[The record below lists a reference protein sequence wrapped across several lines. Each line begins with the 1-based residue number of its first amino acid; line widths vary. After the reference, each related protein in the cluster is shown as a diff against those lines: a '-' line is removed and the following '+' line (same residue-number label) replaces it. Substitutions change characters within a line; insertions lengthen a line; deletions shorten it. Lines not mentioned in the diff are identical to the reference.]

1 MWDFRPS
8 EPIQKGAR
16 HAVRQKRR
24 MTNSCPL
31 RSHPLRAVA
40 RWWVQTYQA
49 GEIPSRRQI
58 DHSALRYA
66 LPYIWLVEYLQ
77 DRDAFRYRLAG
88 EHVNDTFG
96 YSLRGKLL
104 SDVIEPHMLATV
116 RTRYTHALTT
126 PGAVHATGRVYARTG
141 RFREGERLIL
151 PLADDGGAATHLLG
165 VTVYHAYGPIESQ
178 APTADVPPEH
188 MDESFLTIQDVLSW
202 RDALTGDLPRAPAAV
217 GRSSR

>member
-1 MWDFRPS
+1 MAD
-8 EPIQKGAR
+8 
-16 HAVRQKRR
+16 
-24 MTNSCPL
+24 SCPL
-31 RSHPLRAVA
+31 RSPTLRAVA
-40 RWWVQTYQA
+40 RWWVQAYLA
-49 GEIPSRRQI
+49 GRAVPSRRRI
-58 DHSALRYA
+58 DLPALRHA
-66 LPYIWLVEYLQ
+66 LPYVWLVEYLP

-116 RTRYTHALTT
+116 RARYVHALRT

-151 PLADDGGAATHLLG
+151 PLAEDGSAATHLLG
-165 VTVYHAYGPIESQ
+165 VTVYHAYGPVEAE
-178 APTADVPPEH
+178 APVSAAHLPPEH

-202 RDALTGDLPRAPAAV
+202 HDVLSETRGRSPAAAE
-217 GRSSR
+217 RPSR